1 MIQRSSAPI
10 GIRSL
15 SLGPVSGIREK
26 AEVRVMSRSF
36 FWVLAGLALC
46 FSSLVG
52 AQSGSAVRGESVRY
66 TYATVLS
73 AVPVYETVRYTEPQE
88 ECSDER
94 VVVRERDNGTAGAV
108 IGAIIGGAIG
118 NQVGGGDGRRAATVA
133 GAIAGGAIG
142 RDVDR
147 RNGPN
152 RQYEDVERRCYT
164 VDVEREERRI
174 NGYDV
179 EYRLKDEVY
188 YARLPYDPGNN
199 LRVRVEVT
207 PVE

>member
-1 MIQRSSAPI
+1 
-10 GIRSL
+10 
-15 SLGPVSGIREK
+15 
-26 AEVRVMSRSF
+26 MSRSF
-36 FWVLAGLALC
+36 SCGLLGLMLCLTSLA
-46 FSSLVG
+46 S
-52 AQSGSAVRGESVRY
+52 AQSAGAVRGGSVRY
-66 TYATVLS
+66 TYAAVLS
-73 AVPVYETVRYTEPQE
+73 AVPGYETVRFTGPQE

-142 RDVDR
+142 RNVDR
-147 RNGPN
+147 NNGPN